1 MSSSAKKRCSEGR
14 HRKEPV
20 VRISMDNSE
29 IIFYNQINDAVKEGF
44 TGPSITK
51 VCRKRLNQHKGY
63 R

>member
-1 MSSSAKKRCSEGR
+1 
-14 HRKEPV
+14 
-20 VRISMDNSE
+20 MDNSE

-63 R
+63 RWYYLSDYKQSK